1 MEVGTPQNTFCAP
14 HPERFE
20 PIERISY
27 QSEVLTRAV
36 RVSNLIAIGQ
46 C

>member
-1 MEVGTPQNTFCAP
+1 MEVGTPQNMFCAP
-14 HPERFE
+14 HPELFE
-20 PIERISY
+20 PIGRISY

-36 RVSNLIAIGQ
+36 CVLNLIAIGQ